1 MLHWWLYQ
9 MFEYELIPII
19 HKNFLNIKEGE
30 RNPSQLI
37 FVYHPS
43 DQELLRKN
51 KTLSVIE
58 SGVRLF
64 TTQADEEA
72 RLVERKVCF
81 TLDAGK
87 WGSVETPILSK
98 GQLPLPSQ
106 SVGKRFCRQRDGA
119 TCGNSMVSSDNHL
132 EIDHL
137 WSDQRH
143 PDCFRY
149 S

>member
-1 MLHWWLYQ
+1 
-9 MFEYELIPII
+9 MFEYELIPIL

-30 RNPSQLI
+30 RNSSQLI

-43 DQELLRKN
+43 DQKLLRKN

-81 TLDAGK
+81 TLYADN
-87 WGSVETPILSK
+87 WGSMGTPILSK

-106 SVGKRFCRQRDGA
+106 SVGKSFCRQKKEAPCR
-119 TCGNSMVSSDNHL
+119 NSTVSFDSHH
-132 EIDHL
+132 EIGH
-137 WSDQRH
+137 Q
-143 PDCFRY
+143 
-149 S
+149 